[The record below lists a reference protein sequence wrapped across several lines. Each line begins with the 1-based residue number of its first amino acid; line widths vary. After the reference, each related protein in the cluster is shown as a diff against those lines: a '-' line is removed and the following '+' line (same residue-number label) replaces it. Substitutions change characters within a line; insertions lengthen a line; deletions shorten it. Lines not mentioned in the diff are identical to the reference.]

1 MATAETKS
9 RNQLRIS
16 SYDKVSSWLLSFLV
30 ITGVTVGG
38 LLFIYFTRQLIVKEV
53 AIPVMPVSAG
63 GGGTGGSANS
73 MGSGNDLEPPG
84 AADAPDLLEPQLRDT
99 LSAVASVVST
109 KSALMADDTIEAVIE
124 PGPGKGTGD
133 SRRPGFGGGSGGGS
147 GGGIGSGFG
156 KGRGGPGEPQREI
169 RFEPADLGEY
179 ARWLDFFKIELGVL
193 GKDNKVYYA
202 YNLSHEKPDVRTGDP
217 IDEQR
222 LYMNSAY
229 GEFAPLD
236 RQLVEKA
243 GIVDKGAIVLQFY
256 PAETQ
261 AILYSLEQKHAG
273 DRKPEAIRRTV
284 FRVTATGKDFT
295 FSVEEQL
302 YR

>member
-1 MATAETKS
+1 MATVDQIS
-9 RNQLRIS
+9 RNQLRVS
-16 SYDKVSSWLLSFLV
+16 AYDKVSSWLLSLLL
-30 ITGVTVGG
+30 ITGITVGG

-53 AIPVMPVSAG
+53 AIPVTPVSAG
-63 GGGTGGSANS
+63 GGGTGGTPESAGA
-73 MGSGNDLEPPG
+73 GSDLAPPG
-84 AADAPDLLEPQLRDT
+84 AEDAPELLEPQLRDT
-99 LSAVASVVST
+99 LSAVASVVAT
-109 KSALMADDTIEAVIE
+109 NSALLADESIEASRE
-124 PGPGKGTGD
+124 PGPGKGQGD

-169 RFEPADLGEY
+169 RFEPADLAEY
-179 ARWLDFFKIELGVL
+179 ARWLDHFKIELGVL
-193 GKDNKVYYA
+193 GKDNKVHYA
-202 YNLSHEKPDVRTGDP
+202 YNLSRPTPDVRTGDP
-217 IDEQR
+217 VDEQR

-243 GIVDKGAIVLQFY
+243 GIADKGPIVLQFY

-284 FRVTATGKDFT
+284 FRVTTVGQGFE
-295 FSVEEQL
+295 FSVEEQF